1 MTYWI
6 EEAGLVER
14 KWQIWKE
21 NVSFNTKQGSNE
33 MNNEVEELVGRI
45 MKMMKMMTVMK
56 KPPEDRLVDVLI
68 VNTNTN
74 SKQIQRQIQIQRN
87 HRRSGRLLF

>member
-33 MNNEVEELVGRI
+33 MNNEVEELDGLI
-45 MKMMKMMTVMK
+45 MKMIKM
-56 KPPEDRLVDVLI
+56 
-68 VNTNTN
+68 
-74 SKQIQRQIQIQRN
+74 
-87 HRRSGRLLF
+87 F

>member
-87 HRRSGRLLF
+87 HLRSGRLLF